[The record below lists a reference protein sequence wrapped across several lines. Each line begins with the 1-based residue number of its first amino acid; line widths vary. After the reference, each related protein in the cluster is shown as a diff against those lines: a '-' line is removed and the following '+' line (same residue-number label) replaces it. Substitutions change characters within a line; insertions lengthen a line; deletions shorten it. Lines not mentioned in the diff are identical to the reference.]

1 MFRRFFVIFSVL
13 AVLVGCQSI
22 VPKSFTMLKEEACL
36 DASSSA
42 ESSRFVAYGSGVSLE
57 RATRSAQGVLA
68 QQISSTVSS
77 EVRSA
82 TRVKG
87 EVAEFEG
94 SVVTE
99 LVAENIPLDQ
109 HRIEQT
115 CQASGTYYVR
125 VSLEKSALV
134 KSSQVRLM
142 GQQRAIRRVLQQAK
156 SKSDYERYLVREQLQ
171 RQLVKLMLFDTL
183 LLQYADRHDRRSTER
198 VAEGAHRFIADNRH
212 LRISLIVPKS
222 LRSLLPPIEHALR
235 RAELEYGL
243 GLSRAAA
250 EIRIKGRPE
259 YRKTPTG
266 RYVTHVDARLEVR
279 RTDTGELLASLRL
292 GKKSGESSQSRGTA
306 LEIALKKHSQS
317 LRRKLH
323 GDKTA
328 IRKVLGIVKT

>member
-1 MFRRFFVIFSVL
+1 MFNRVFVVFFVFT
-13 AVLVGCQSI
+13 VLVGCQSI
-22 VPKSFTMLKEEACL
+22 VPKSFSALSGEGCL
-36 DASSSA
+36 QASSFN
-42 ESSRFVAYGSGVSLE
+42 ESDRFVAYGSGVSLE

-99 LVAENIPLDQ
+99 LVTENIPLDQ

-142 GQQRAIRRVLQQAK
+142 GQRREIRRALQQAGN
-156 SKSDYERYLVREQLQ
+156 KSDYERYLVREQLQ
-171 RQLVKLMLFDTL
+171 RQLVKLMLFDAL
-183 LLQYADRHDRRSTER
+183 LLQYADGHDGRSTQR
-198 VAEGAHRFIADNRH
+198 VAEGVQRFIVDNRH
-212 LRISLIVPKS
+212 LRISLVAPRD

-235 RAELEYGL
+235 RAELDYGL
-243 GLSRAAA
+243 GLSGAAA

-259 YRKTPTG
+259 HRKTPTG

-292 GKKSGESSQSRGTA
+292 GKKSGESSQSRGVA
-306 LEIALKKHSQS
+306 LEIALKKHTQS
-317 LRRKLH
+317 LKRKLH
-323 GDKTA
+323 GDKAA